1 VYSAHSFS
9 LSSRRAAGAE
19 SAAFLENP
27 GYRKGV
33 IQRRIP
39 NPFRNRDYESE
50 VYFK

>member
-1 VYSAHSFS
+1 MPVIHLHSHVHQS
-9 LSSRRAAGAE
+9 GSGLCISP
-19 SAAFLENP
+19 AFLKTR
-27 GYRKGV
+27 YRKNM